1 MHSFDGPFIHRMDP
15 KSSYLLKIR
24 LVGNPKKRRKEF
36 SCFRCSKVVDSD
48 LCNFKDL
55 VEEIVD
61 QYPHGYNDIVHF
73 LL

>member
-1 MHSFDGPFIHRMDP
+1 MDP

-61 QYPHGYNDIVHF
+61 HLMDIMGYKKNNFKKD
-73 LL
+73 